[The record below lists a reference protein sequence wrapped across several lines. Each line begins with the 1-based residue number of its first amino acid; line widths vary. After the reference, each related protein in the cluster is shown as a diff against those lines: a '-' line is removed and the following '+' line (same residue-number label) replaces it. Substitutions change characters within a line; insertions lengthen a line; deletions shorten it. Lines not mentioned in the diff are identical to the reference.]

1 MDYSLVKNCVLEIVV
16 IQAEKDDILAYHN
29 ELRSRVARGVEPLWP
44 QGLNASNM
52 NKLVWNDELAKF
64 AQVWANQCG
73 NGHDK
78 NRKSPNFTGFNGQG
92 QNAAATWTSSDGGKD
107 SFADFKQVLF
117 VVLKQAGLLLEKGA
131 FGSTSTVSQAIPHRA
146 DQ

>member
-1 MDYSLVKNCVLEIVV
+1 MVV
-16 IQAEKDDILAYHN
+16 IQAEKDEILAYHN
-29 ELRSRVARGVEPLWP
+29 ELRSRVARGVEPMWD
-44 QGLNASNM
+44 GLKAANM

-92 QNAAATWTSSDGGKD
+92 QNAAAYWTSSDAGKD

-117 VVLKQAGLLLEKGA
+117 VLKQAGLFLDSVRGFL
-131 FGSTSTVSQAIPHRA
+131 VSQTIAHRA
-146 DQ
+146 DQWYRNIYC